1 MSGLGQDVRVVTVH
15 VEGIPERR
23 LHRSGPVTIAAK
35 AFGAIPPPALVLL
48 GVVSVQVGAAVA
60 KQLFTLAGAA
70 GTVTL
75 RLVLAALILLAVW
88 RPSLRLDRRTYAVV
102 LGYGL
107 VLGAMNLSF
116 YQAIK
121 HIPLGAAVTIEFLGP
136 LAVAVIGSRRWLD
149 GVWALLAATGVLLLT
164 RVDGGLSLPGVL
176 FAAGAG
182 ACWAGYILLTA
193 ALGSRTSDGKGLAL
207 AMVVGAAVAL
217 PFGVAEAGTML
228 LDPVVLVAGAAV
240 ALLSSVVPYSLE
252 LEALRKIP
260 PRVFGILMSLEPAVA
275 AVAGLVLLHEA
286 LRPAQWVAVF
296 CVVLASIGATRTG
309 RPEV

>member
-1 MSGLGQDVRVVTVH
+1 MVTVH
-15 VEGIPERR
+15 VEGLPERKLR
-23 LHRSGPVTIAAK
+23 GSGPLTLAAR

-48 GVVSVQVGAAVA
+48 GVVSVQIGAAVA
-60 KQLFTLAGAA
+60 KQLFTLAGAT

-75 RLVLAALILLAVW
+75 RLVLAAVILLLVW
-88 RPSLRLDRRTYAVV
+88 RPSLRLDRRTYAVIV
-102 LGYGL
+102 GYGL

-136 LAVAVIGSRRWLD
+136 LAVAVVGSRRWLD
-149 GVWALLAATGVLLLT
+149 GVWALLAAAGVLLLT
-164 RVDGGLSLPGVL
+164 RVDGGLSLTGVL

-193 ALGSRTSDGKGLAL
+193 ALGNRTSDGKGLAL
-207 AMVVGAAVAL
+207 AMAVGALLAL

-240 ALLSSVVPYSLE
+240 ALLSSVIPYSLE

-275 AVAGLVLLHEA
+275 ALAGLVVLHEA
-286 LRPAQWVAVF
+286 LHPAQWLAVF
-296 CVVLASIGATRTG
+296 CVVLASVGATRTA